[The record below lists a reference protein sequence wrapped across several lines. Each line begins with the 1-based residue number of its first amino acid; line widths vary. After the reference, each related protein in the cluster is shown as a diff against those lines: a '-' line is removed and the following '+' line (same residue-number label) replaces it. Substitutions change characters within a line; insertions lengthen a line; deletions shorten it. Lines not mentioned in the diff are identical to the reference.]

1 MNEEPLVSVV
11 RGSLDDHELAALAA
25 ILASRSTSVNSGT
38 VPQPPS
44 NWARSARPQAAPR
57 SWRTSALPR

>member
-25 ILASRSTSVNSGT
+25 ILASRSTSVNRHIT
-38 VPQPPS
+38 PQPVS
-44 NWARSARPQAAPR
+44 DWMRAARPSTTPR
-57 SWRTSALPR
+57 TWRTAAHPR

>member
-25 ILASRSTSVNSGT
+25 ILTSRSTSVNSET
-38 VPQPPS
+38 PS
-44 NWARSARPQAAPR
+44 QAASDWLRSARPTGAAR
-57 SWRTSALPR
+57 GWRASGLPR

>member
-25 ILASRSTSVNSGT
+25 ILTSRSTSVNYETPS
-38 VPQPPS
+38 QPVS
-44 NWARSARPQAAPR
+44 EWSRSARPTGAAR
-57 SWRTSALPR
+57 GWRASALPH